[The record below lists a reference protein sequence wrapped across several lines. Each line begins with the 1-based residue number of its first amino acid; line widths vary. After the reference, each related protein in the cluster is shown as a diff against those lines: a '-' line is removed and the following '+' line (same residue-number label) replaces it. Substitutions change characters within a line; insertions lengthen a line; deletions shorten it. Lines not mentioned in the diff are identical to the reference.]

1 MAALKRPMINEALRL
16 VRLYWGLS
24 QVDLSKQLELSQ
36 SMISG
41 IERGTKS
48 VTLEVLERYSTGLG
62 IRMSQLMFFAE
73 QIEGDPPVS
82 RGKLIVA
89 SKILKVLDA
98 LKPLE
103 AADAQ

>member
-98 LKPLE
+98 LKP
-103 AADAQ
+103 

>member
-1 MAALKRPMINEALRL
+1 MINEALRL